1 MLMNPGVGWI
11 NLFTCCNQSI
21 SVIWPLDYIRWK
33 LKYVYVVPAVSI
45 VFTISTYV
53 WAIVAN
59 FPTKD
64 ELEVIKKVA
73 IKKIVC

>member
-11 NLFTCCNQSI
+11 NLFTCCNQLI

-73 IKKIVC
+73 I